1 MLSTY
6 LGVNTKENSNLAPIG
21 CSKAAN
27 PPQIYLKSASN
38 KENIPPGL
46 ARDQLAA

>member
-6 LGVNTKENSNLAPIG
+6 LGVNTQENSDLAPIG

-27 PPQIYLKSASN
+27 HPQIYLKSASN

-46 ARDQLAA
+46 GRDQLVS